1 MVDWLSNSDNRE
13 SSSMCMPK
21 IVRKG
26 LGGSLSVNSMDKVNQ
41 SCVIGNCISENYS
54 RIKVVYVY
62 HLRETVV
69 SMRSNTLPEER
80 RFTKSV
86 QKQTCIAQTRCI
98 GPITKT
104 LKTNLPLTGGK
115 TVELIDWDHIVPR
128 EVYFPI
134 FITIGVKQPL
144 LGSSQIRWTH
154 WLHTKNSQFFTLQKG
169 KNEPCLKGLL
179 FVAE

>member
-1 MVDWLSNSDNRE
+1 MGWAPVFSTSTGKESDTCGLNKVRVNLKRSIYSFLQDGRSECVFIVDRLLKSYKRK
-13 SSSMCMPK
+13 SSSLCMPK
-21 IVRKG
+21 TVRKG

-86 QKQTCIAQTRCI
+86 
-98 GPITKT
+98 
-104 LKTNLPLTGGK
+104 
-115 TVELIDWDHIVPR
+115 
-128 EVYFPI
+128 
-134 FITIGVKQPL
+134 
-144 LGSSQIRWTH
+144 
-154 WLHTKNSQFFTLQKG
+154 
-169 KNEPCLKGLL
+169 
-179 FVAE
+179 